1 MRSHRAK
8 GRVPFARCARQAC
21 SFSLVREDAMLE
33 TLGILMVALVFLA
46 FLVLI
51 GRSF

>member
-1 MRSHRAK
+1 MRSHRAR
-8 GRVPFARCARQAC
+8 GRV
-21 SFSLVREDAMLE
+21 SLRSVCVGRHEDAMVE